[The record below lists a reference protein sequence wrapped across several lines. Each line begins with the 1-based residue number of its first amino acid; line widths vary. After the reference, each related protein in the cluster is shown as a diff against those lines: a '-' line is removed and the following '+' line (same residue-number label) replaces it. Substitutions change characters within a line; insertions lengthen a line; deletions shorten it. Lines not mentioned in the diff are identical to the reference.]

1 MFSAIRSFSLG
12 SRFGGKMDL
21 PIVKKLKKELDELY
35 HELNVRIPKDL
46 QEAAAHGDL
55 SENAEYDAAR
65 ARQDYVQAR
74 IGQLSERM
82 QQLSLYDLS
91 SIPQGSIAYGSRVKL
106 EEVDSGE
113 IVQYQI
119 VFPEEVDPA
128 VGQISLHSP
137 IGQALLHRE
146 VDDEVEI
153 VTPQGK
159 MSYTI
164 IDLVTLH
171 DLQDDQGD

>member
-1 MFSAIRSFSLG
+1 ME
-12 SRFGGKMDL
+12 L
-21 PIVKKLKKELDELY
+21 PIVKKLKQELETLY

-65 ARQDYVQAR
+65 ARQDYVRAR
-74 IGQLSERM
+74 LAQLQERM
-82 QQLSLYDLS
+82 RQLSLYDLS
-91 SIPQGSIAYGSRVKL
+91 NIPKAAIAYGSRVKL

-113 IVQYQI
+113 VVEYQI

-128 VGQISLHSP
+128 AGQISLNSP
-137 IGQALLHRE
+137 VGQALLHKE
-146 VDDEVEI
+146 LDDEVEV

-159 MSYTI
+159 QTYTI
-164 IDLVTLH
+164 IDLATLH
-171 DLQDDQGD
+171 DLEEGK

>member
-1 MFSAIRSFSLG
+1 ME
-12 SRFGGKMDL
+12 L
-21 PIVKKLKKELDELY
+21 PIVKKLKQELEKLY

-65 ARQDYVQAR
+65 ARQDYVRAR
-74 IGQLSERM
+74 LAQLQERM
-82 QQLSLYDLS
+82 RQLSLYDLS
-91 SIPQGSIAYGSRVKL
+91 SIPKTAVAYGSRVKL

-113 IVQYQI
+113 VTEYQI

-128 VGQISLHSP
+128 AGQISLHSP
-137 IGQALLHRE
+137 IGQALLHKE
-146 VDDEVEI
+146 LDDEVEV

-159 MSYTI
+159 QSYTI
-164 IDLVTLH
+164 IDLATLH
-171 DLQDDQGD
+171 DLEEGK

>member
-1 MFSAIRSFSLG
+1 ME
-12 SRFGGKMDL
+12 L
-21 PIVKKLKKELDELY
+21 PIVKRLKQELEKLS

-65 ARQDYVQAR
+65 ARQDYVRAR
-74 IGQLSERM
+74 LAQLQERLR
-82 QQLSLYDLS
+82 QLSLYDLS
-91 SIPQGSIAYGSRVKL
+91 SIPKTAVAYGSRVKL

-113 IVQYQI
+113 VSEYQI

-128 VGQISLHSP
+128 VGQISLNSP
-137 IGQALLHRE
+137 IGQALLHKE
-146 VDDEVEI
+146 LDDEVEV

-159 MSYTI
+159 QSYTI
-164 IDLVTLH
+164 VDLVTLH
-171 DLQDDQGD
+171 DVEAGNGK